1 MALLILTTGL
11 DLGFIDYLSK
21 FEKCYVF
28 SDYISGFPDMED
40 LALCRNF
47 ENVKILTEFNIDLRE
62 IDKVVTFDCYYGF
75 IVELFRRLGKDTFGA
90 GNEAILENNR
100 LIQKTLFPNV
110 SPYQIKTLEE
120 LSAPSVVKVNP
131 YYRGS
136 FETQIFQNQAEV
148 EFFKTKMRIQ
158 AGKFAEEIEYFEE
171 PIIEKET
178 EIGIDAVAL
187 GNGIE
192 FPLFFGIEQDKSTYI
207 ARRIDSIEE
216 LRKTPIYINFIVLDN
231 ILREVKYKGFVST
244 EEIVEKGNWNKSYLI
259 DICMRIALPLGMS
272 YQKAYANLYEVI
284 RYNRKPQI
292 PYKYVFIIPL
302 SSKLAVDYF
311 IPAVFKDIEVFE
323 SFICLQ
329 TFYKPKEQVE
339 KKYVELYF
347 IKGFTTIGSIVLLYD
362 KFPTFEEIEETLQK
376 IYSTIE
382 IPDMIDETTTL
393 KTNYENFHKVLE
405 VYNLDR

>member
-40 LALCRNF
+40 LALCKNF
-47 ENVKILTEFNIDLRE
+47 ENVEVLTELNVDLNK
-62 IDKVVTFDCYYGF
+62 IDKVITFDCYYGF
-75 IVELFRRLGKDTFGA
+75 IVELFKKLGKAVFGA
-90 GNEAILENNR
+90 GNESVLENNR
-100 LIQKTLFPNV
+100 LLQKQLFPRV
-110 SPYQIKTLEE
+110 SPYEVKRLDD

-136 FETQIFQNQAEV
+136 FETQIFHNKAEV
-148 EFFKTKMRIQ
+148 EFFKTKLKIQ

-192 FPLFFGIEQDKSTYI
+192 FPLFLGIEQDKSTYI
-207 ARRIDSIEE
+207 AKRIDDRME
-216 LRKTPIYINFIVLDN
+216 LAKTPIFENFLVLDEV
-231 ILREVKYKGFVST
+231 LRKLKYVGFVST
-244 EEIVEKGNWNKSYLI
+244 EEIVEKGNWQRSYLI

-272 YQKAYANLYEVI
+272 YQKAYANLYDVI
-284 RYNRKPQI
+284 RFNAKPVI
-292 PYKYVFIIPL
+292 PYKYVFVVPL
-302 SSKLAVDYF
+302 SSKLASEYF
-311 IPAVFKDIEVFE
+311 IPAVFKDYEVFE
-323 SFICLQ
+323 NYICLQ
-329 TFYKPKEQVE
+329 TFYKPKEQIE

-347 IKGFTTIGSIVLLYD
+347 IKGYTTIGSIVLLYNEL
-362 KFPTFEEIEETLQK
+362 PEFEQVEETIKK
-376 IYSTIE
+376 IYDTIE
-382 IPDMIDETTTL
+382 IPDFIDETNTL
-393 KTNYENFHKVLE
+393 KENYEQV
-405 VYNLDR
+405 